1 MTHRFSWAFGPVSS
15 CNPTRLARR
24 PTKMSLSCC
33 QQARHS
39 FRSFPERC
47 LMGPL
52 PGHFRPTPAPLPA
65 ISVLPIIRRRPILR
79 ANTLPGGLIC
89 ACSHSFK
96 RRVQRS
102 SQFPRPAAETAAIN
116 IHARIFVLLSKRSNG
131 ILLLIAKRR
140 KREGQGRRATW
151 DTGSDGAEDP

>member
-1 MTHRFSWAFGPVSS
+1 MGVRT
-15 CNPTRLARR
+15 
-24 PTKMSLSCC
+24 SLLLQSD
-33 QQARHS
+33 QARASTHKNES
-39 FRSFPERC
+39 Q
-47 LMGPL
+47 LL
-52 PGHFRPTPAPLPA
+52 PTGQALIQVISGAMSDGSATRTFQANPSAATRY
-65 ISVLPIIRRRPILR
+65 SVLPIIRRRPILR